1 MDIPNII
8 GKNLKSLRKEY
19 EITQVTLCKATN
31 IEQSTLAGY
40 ETGKNTPKLDILL
53 SLANYFN
60 VTLDY
65 LVGRSEIKT
74 SPVASLAKEEEAY
87 IKKFRELNQFNK
99 EIIIGKTNELIR
111 EQRLEEKNAH
121 LSMSN
126 KDVG

>member
-1 MDIPNII
+1 MDIPIII
-8 GKNLKSLRKEY
+8 GERLKTLRREY
-19 EITQVTLCKATN
+19 GITQTTLCKAAN

-65 LVGRSEIKT
+65 LVGRIDVNSSPSSSLTESEE
-74 SPVASLAKEEEAY
+74 SY
-87 IKKFRELNQFNK
+87 IKKFRELNQFNQ
-99 EIIIGKTNELIR
+99 EIIIGKTNELLR
-111 EQRLEEKNAH
+111 EQRLDEKNIILQAN
-121 LSMSN
+121 S